1 MAKIYLL
8 VVAIFISFNLS
19 SQTKDLPKFDFE
31 NYNFSKAIV
40 VEVKGKGKVQ
50 LEDDLRSWINS
61 YFNESTLLDSKF
73 SEDSFLISGKSLRFL
88 KIKNLPTDLKYDIKI
103 SLRDQKYRFE
113 VRALYYKYYT
123 EYRIISDVDLIKDD
137 VIKKDLLESRS
148 IITAFINNLNSN
160 LFRYI
165 TKENNEW

>member
-73 SEDSFLISGKSLRFL
+73 SEDSFL
-88 KIKNLPTDLKYDIKI
+88 
-103 SLRDQKYRFE
+103 
-113 VRALYYKYYT
+113 
-123 EYRIISDVDLIKDD
+123 
-137 VIKKDLLESRS
+137 
-148 IITAFINNLNSN
+148 
-160 LFRYI
+160 
-165 TKENNEW
+165 

>member
-1 MAKIYLL
+1 MAKVYLL
-8 VVAIFISFNLS
+8 VVVVFISFNSS
-19 SQTKDLPKFDFE
+19 SQTKDLPKFDFD
-31 NYNFSKAIV
+31 NYNFPKAV
-40 VEVKGKGKVQ
+40 VVDVADKDKVQ

-61 YFNESTLLDSKF
+61 YFNESTLLNSKL
-73 SEDSFLISGKSLRFL
+73 SENSFLISGKSIRFL

-123 EYRIISDVDLIKDD
+123 EYRVISNVDLIKDD
-137 VIKKDLLESRS
+137 VIKRDLLESRS

-160 LFRYI
+160 LYRYI

>member
-8 VVAIFISFNLS
+8 VVTIFISFNLS
-19 SQTKDLPKFDFE
+19 SQTKDMPKFDFD
-31 NYNFSKAIV
+31 NYNFPNAIV

-148 IITAFINNLNSN
+148 IITAFINN
-160 LFRYI
+160 
-165 TKENNEW
+165 